1 MRQENLTIWKTR
13 LKTAGSILSW
23 TSLVLLIFI
32 AIFLLYVGISSKLY
46 ATKGSAY
53 EPKFSLYTIISPSM
67 QPNLNVY
74 DTIIDKRVDDVSEVE
89 IGDVITFIST
99 SSLSRGMTVTH
110 RVIDI
115 IKAEDGTI
123 QFKTKGD
130 NNLTPDTAYVTEPNI
145 LGRVILRIPQLGR
158 IQFFLANQ
166 GGLLL
171 IVVVPSIIVLIRYIM
186 KLIRLTQVQ
195 EKIEKNLNESS
206 KTSKMKKT
214 TKKS

>member
-13 LKTAGSILSW
+13 LKNLGSILSW
-23 TSLVLLIFI
+23 TALVLLIFI
-32 AIFLLYVGISSKLY
+32 AIFLLYVGVSTKLY
-46 ATKGSAY
+46 ATRGSAF

-74 DTIIDKRVDDVSEVE
+74 DTIIDKRVDNASEVE

-115 IKAEDGTI
+115 IKAEDGTV
-123 QFKTKGD
+123 QFQTKGD
-130 NNLTPDTAYVTEPNI
+130 NNLTPDTAYVTESNI
-145 LGRVILRIPQLGR
+145 LGRVILRLPQLGR

-171 IVVVPSIIVLIRYIM
+171 VVVVPAIIVLIRYII

-195 EKIEKNLNESS
+195 EKVEKSITKS
-206 KTSKMKKT
+206 
-214 TKKS
+214 TKKKQKKK

>member
-13 LKTAGSILSW
+13 LKNLGSILSW
-23 TSLVLLIFI
+23 TALVLLIFI
-32 AIFLLYVGISSKLY
+32 AIFLLYVGVSTKLY
-46 ATKGSAY
+46 ATRGSAF

-74 DTIIDKRVDDVSEVE
+74 DTIIDKRVDNASEVE

-115 IKAEDGTI
+115 IKAEDGTV
-123 QFKTKGD
+123 QFQTKGD
-130 NNLTPDTAYVTEPNI
+130 NNLTPDTAYVTESNI
-145 LGRVILRIPQLGR
+145 LGRVILRLPQLGR

-171 IVVVPSIIVLIRYIM
+171 VVVVPAIIVLIRYII

-195 EKIEKNLNESS
+195 EKVEKSITKSTNS
-206 KTSKMKKT
+206 K
-214 TKKS
+214 